1 MPKTPIIYGG
11 GWFICSTSNGNEKTS
26 TEVKIKITKKQLEEL
41 IGNMEVK
48 ELGIEHILS
57 HLVKHSHQYHS
68 FHRPWRPALYS
79 IPEI

>member
-1 MPKTPIIYGG
+1 
-11 GWFICSTSNGNEKTS
+11 
-26 TEVKIKITKKQLEEL
+26 
-41 IGNMEVK
+41 MEVK